1 MKAKI
6 KPVDASSEEAKE
18 RNRMDVLE
26 TTCDVVN
33 TVTSTIAGATA
44 GGMLFMAGKIALDAM
59 LDKLCP
65 DAGLDESEKKTKNFT
80 KTLYTAGIG
89 IGSIGAGVAIGQ
101 KIYDAN
107 DVDYQVDKRI
117 ACKNLAESNY
127 GKTTIVIPVKLGRR
141 NGNKNGSFKTPIFF
155 YYILFPFPIRFNSRA
170 VFLKSCFF

>member
-18 RNRMDVLE
+18 RKRMDALE

-65 DAGLDESEKKTKNFT
+65 DANLDESGKRSKNFT
-80 KTLYTAGIG
+80 KTLYTAGLG
-89 IGSIGAGVAIGQ
+89 IGSIGAGIAIGQ
-101 KIYDAN
+101 KIYDTN
-107 DVDYQVDKRI
+107 DVDYQVDKKI
-117 ACKNLAESNY
+117 ACKNIANNN
-127 GKTTIVIPVKLGRR
+127 GKTTIVIPVNTK
-141 NGNKNGSFKTPIFF
+141 KHSKW
-155 YYILFPFPIRFNSRA
+155 
-170 VFLKSCFF
+170 